1 MNERREYKNPLF
13 SKKNSLSLLK
23 KGMNTNFKFDK
34 SQIKIVKRDEQA
46 SDFAFWRSQSYVK
59 RLMAL
64 EKLRQE
70 YNTWKYGTGLQFQ
83 RVYSITQRS

>member
-1 MNERREYKNPLF
+1 MD
-13 SKKNSLSLLK
+13 
-23 KGMNTNFKFDK
+23 THFKFDK
-34 SQIKIVKRDEQA
+34 TQIKIVKREEQTN
-46 SDFAFWRSQSYVK
+46 DFAYWQSQSYVK

-83 RVYSITQRS
+83 RVYSIVKRA

>member
-1 MNERREYKNPLF
+1 MD
-13 SKKNSLSLLK
+13 
-23 KGMNTNFKFDK
+23 THFKFDK
-34 SQIKIVKRDEQA
+34 TQIKIVIREEQTN
-46 SDFAFWRSQSYVK
+46 DFAYWQSQSYVK

-83 RVYSITQRS
+83 RVYSIVKRA